1 MGNIIKSDKI
11 FSTLMSIKRSNGI
24 NFTLS
29 SVALIG
35 EIDNIIN
42 SIDSVNRLIS
52 NRIERRVY
60 GLNL

>member
-11 FSTLMSIKRSNGI
+11 FSTLMRIKRSNGI

-35 EIDNIIN
+35 EID

-52 NRIERRVY
+52 NRIERRLY